1 VRGDSMLPTYHP
13 GDLMVVRRAASYA
26 IGDVVAYR
34 VPAGE
39 VGAGLV
45 VVHRILA
52 GDATSGYVMQG
63 DHNPARDPWIVPER
77 EIVGGAWIA
86 VPWLGAGIALL
97 RQPVI
102 LAGLMSSLV
111 VFLILVR
118 PGGQNPMFS
127 QRRVRA

>member
-1 VRGDSMLPTYHP
+1 
-13 GDLMVVRRAASYA
+13 MVVRREAPYA
-26 IGDVVAYR
+26 IGHVVAYR

-45 VVHRILA
+45 VVHRIVD
-52 GDATSGYVMQG
+52 GDATCGYVMQG
-63 DHNPARDPWIVPER
+63 DHNLARDPWSVPER
-77 EIVGGAWIA
+77 EIVGGAWVA
-86 VPWLGAGIALL
+86 VPRIGAGIALL

-118 PGGQNPMFS
+118 PGRQNPMYS
-127 QRRVRA
+127 KRRVRA